1 MAVNAAAMGPSPVP
15 RARALAGPGAGHPD
29 LGRRRDAA
37 ADHPQV
43 AQLVLLG
50 RVVEALVH
58 QGQQV
63 LVQDLALAVGQ
74 GGELAVDL
82 GQLLLGQLV
91 AQLAVAPLQRVAAR
105 VLAQHQGRA
114 RDAHHLGPD
123 DLVGQPVLQHAVLVD
138 ARPRGRRRCGRRSP
152 CWAGERRR

>member
-1 MAVNAAAMGPSPVP
+1 MPSTLACRNTWPTLSRPGVSERSDRLSTSSWRPRISLIAVNAAAIGPSPVP

-37 ADHPQV
+37 AHHPQV

-50 RVVEALVH
+50 RVVKALVQ
-58 QGQQV
+58 QGEQV

-74 GGELAVDL
+74 GGELPIDL

-91 AQLAVAPLQRVAAR
+91 AQLAVAPLERVAAR
-105 VLAQHQGRA
+105 VLARA
-114 RDAHHLGPD
+114 PGSSAG
-123 DLVGQPVLQHAVLVD
+123 
-138 ARPRGRRRCGRRSP
+138 SP
-152 CWAGERRR
+152 PSRAG